1 VFVFLAIVSDE
12 ANAGAGF
19 FILVDAFLG
28 TSKGKGKEQKTTKT
42 EWLVCDGSTSHK
54 RLTLLRDRLPK
65 RKFESGAD

>member
-1 VFVFLAIVSDE
+1 LSVFLAIVSDG

-19 FILVDAFLG
+19 FILVNAFPG

-54 RLTLLRDRLPK
+54 RLTLLRDRPSK
-65 RKFESGAD
+65 HQ